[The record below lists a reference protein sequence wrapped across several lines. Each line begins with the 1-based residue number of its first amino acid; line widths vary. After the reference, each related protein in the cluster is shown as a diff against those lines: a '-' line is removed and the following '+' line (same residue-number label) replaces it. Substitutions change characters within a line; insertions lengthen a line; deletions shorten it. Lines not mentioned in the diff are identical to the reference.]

1 MLTQGFGE
9 VITDVL
15 TINPALAL
23 IPGVSSILDTSNF
36 TFYAVSL
43 GKDSQGYQTHA
54 HYLLSPFTGTLPNF
68 LGIGYTGLQGNSG
81 YVLSRRFNSTSP
93 SSYHSSSTQI
103 YFSSTYTSVPS
114 YPSVYD
120 IGLDKS
126 SKSGF
131 EVNQLIQN
139 EVIFLSALASNP
151 ALKDFG
157 HYKNVVIDKYSTSTV
172 YLGLNLGIIFNVSGM
187 WNLIGSYPP
196 SGNSSIYMLVDS
208 NGSFVTSG
216 NLSGVFNTQGVV
228 DVNGF
233 IRINP
238 SVNAIGASAGPMM
251 YVSSLASNPS
261 VYVQVPI
268 QMGDAAA
275 LALFGGVNHIG
286 LWCLDLKEM
295 LKDGLMPPY
304 SWSNVNTNRKYK
316 LVAKS
321 TFWNDILLNDDVG
334 GISGLKRL
342 ADGTGYTRFKGPCV
356 VLQIKF
362 N

>member
-23 IPGVSSILDTSNF
+23 IPSVSSILDTSNF

-43 GKDSQGYQTHA
+43 GKDSQGYQAHA
-54 HYLLSPFTGTLPNF
+54 HVVSSYNIGL
-68 LGIGYTGLQGNSG
+68 GYTATIANSG
-81 YVLSRRFNSTSP
+81 YVLAKRYNSTSP
-93 SSYHSSSTQI
+93 SSYHSSATQI
-103 YFSSTYTSVPS
+103 FVSATYPSSVPR

-120 IGLDKS
+120 TQLEKS

-131 EVNQLIQN
+131 ETFYGI
-139 EVIFLSALASNP
+139 
-151 ALKDFG
+151 DFG
-157 HYKNVVIDKYSTSTV
+157 FYNSAIKDYGQYKNLAIDNYNTV
-172 YLGLNLGIIFNVSGM
+172 TPGLGVLFNASSL
-187 WNLIGSYPP
+187 WNIAGSYPP

-208 NGSFVTSG
+208 NGAFVTSG

-238 SVNAIGASAGPMM
+238 TVNAIGASAGPMV
-251 YVSSLASNPS
+251 YVSGLVSSPS

-275 LALFGGVNHIG
+275 LALFGGINHVG

>member
-1 MLTQGFGE
+1 MITQGFGE

-23 IPGVSSILDTSNF
+23 IPSVSSILDTSNF

-54 HYLLSPFTGTLPNF
+54 HALSGGTFSEGVGLLGTSAN
-68 LGIGYTGLQGNSG
+68 GG
-81 YVLSRRFNSTSP
+81 YVLAKRYNSTSP
-93 SSYHSSSTQI
+93 SSYHSSSTHL
-103 YFSSTYTSVPS
+103 YFSANYKSVPS

-120 IGLDKS
+120 RKLEKS

-131 EVNQLIQN
+131 ESYYELIYGTN
-139 EVIFLSALASNP
+139 IFGLLSGINSAFS
-151 ALKDFG
+151 DFG
-157 HYKNVVIDKYSTSTV
+157 HYKNLVIDSFPV
-172 YLGLNLGIIFNVSGM
+172 GIYNGSSL
-187 WNLIGSYPP
+187 WNLVGSYPP
-196 SGNSSIYMLVDS
+196 SGNNSKYILFDS
-208 NGSFVTSG
+208 EGTFVTSG
-216 NLSGVFNTQGVV
+216 NLSGVFNTQGVI

-238 SVNAIGASAGPMM
+238 LVNAIGASAGPML
-251 YVSSLASNPS
+251 YTSSIPSNPA
-261 VYVQVPI
+261 VYVQIPI

-275 LALFGGVNHIG
+275 LALFGGINHIG

-295 LKDGLMPPY
+295 LKNGLTPPY
-304 SWSNVNTNRKYK
+304 SWSNINTNRKYK

-334 GISGLKRL
+334 GISGIKRL
-342 ADGTGYTRFKGPCV
+342 ADGTGYTQFKGPCV
-356 VLQIKF
+356 VLEINFK
-362 N
+362 